1 MVYVEGEA
9 TMNTYEDAEGQK
21 RTSLNVVQRELTQ
34 FGRIDLT

>member
-21 RTSLNVVQRELTQ
+21 RTSLNVVQRE
-34 FGRIDLT
+34 